1 MELRKNIKTYKVIN
15 SMVEYFAYN
24 EEVNGSS
31 PLLPIINQG
40 AR

>member
-1 MELRKNIKTYKVIN
+1 MGTCGWNFNIILKTYKVIN

-31 PLLPIINQG
+31 PLLPIK
-40 AR
+40 

>member
-1 MELRKNIKTYKVIN
+1 
-15 SMVEYFAYN
+15 MVEYFAYN

-40 AR
+40 ARYLLRLMP